1 MKASAVLVAPAKL
14 NLTLEVLA
22 RRADGLHGVRSVMIP
37 VDICDR
43 LQIAPAQE
51 PAFTCSREDLTQDN
65 IVARAQAAL
74 SGSTPFSVHLEKRIP
89 TGAGMGGGSSDAAA
103 LLLAAANGMLGDASA
118 ADYLALARS
127 LGSDVPFF
135 LVQAPAL
142 VEGTG
147 ERVTAL
153 GSPPPWHA
161 VVVQPPVAVSTAW
174 AYARL
179 DETDRPGRARNASA
193 SLELG
198 EALQRREFDVVVALM
213 QNDFHD
219 VIAAEHAEI
228 RTALDALQAAGA
240 PRAMLTGSGSCVF
253 TLARDEAQRADIAQQ
268 LQLPEEYA
276 TYECAFF
283 DGHAWRSAA

>member
-1 MKASAVLVAPAKL
+1 MLVAPAKL

-22 RRADGLHGVRSVMIP
+22 RRPDGLHGVRSVMVP

-43 LQIAPAQE
+43 LHVTPANE
-51 PAFTCSREDLTQDN
+51 FAFSCSRDDLARDN
-65 IVARAQAAL
+65 IVERAQAAL
-74 SGSTPFSVHLEKRIP
+74 HAASPFAVRLEKNIP

-103 LLLAAANGMLGDASA
+103 LLLAAANGMLGDVAP
-118 ADYLALARS
+118 ADFLALARS

-135 LVQAPAL
+135 LVQAPAI

-179 DETDRPGRARNASA
+179 DETERPSRARNTSV
-193 SLELG
+193 SLQLG
-198 EALQRREFDVVVALM
+198 EALQRREF
-213 QNDFHD
+213 
-219 VIAAEHAEI
+219 
-228 RTALDALQAAGA
+228 
-240 PRAMLTGSGSCVF
+240 
-253 TLARDEAQRADIAQQ
+253 
-268 LQLPEEYA
+268 
-276 TYECAFF
+276 
-283 DGHAWRSAA
+283 